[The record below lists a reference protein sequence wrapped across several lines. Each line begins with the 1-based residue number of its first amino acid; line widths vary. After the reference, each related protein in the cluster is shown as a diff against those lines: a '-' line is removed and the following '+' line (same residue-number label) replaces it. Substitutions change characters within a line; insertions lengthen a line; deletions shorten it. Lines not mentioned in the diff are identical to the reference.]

1 VAAIESIQAAT
12 ADMLAA
18 IEAADRGR
26 LVSLLTRAKEDRD
39 AVGS

>member
-1 VAAIESIQAAT
+1 MRGPRIAGVTEKI
-12 ADMLAA
+12 LAA
-18 IEAADRGR
+18 LEAEDRRR